1 MILTM
6 ENKMQ
11 QKTNKINL
19 SDYQDNELE
28 FNYLNLTKTNDF
40 LEALDEVQKAIEVI
54 QRHELTIQRLSNLL
68 NRERRKHERQIAK
81 EKGIAPKTFR
91 ITKK

>member
-6 ENKMQ
+6 ENKMKQ
-11 QKTNKINL
+11 NTNKINL
-19 SDYQDNELE
+19 SDYQDNDLE

-81 EKGIAPKTFR
+81 EKGLAPKTFR
-91 ITKK
+91 IH

>member
-6 ENKMQ
+6 ENKMKQ
-11 QKTNKINL
+11 NTNKINI
-19 SDYQDNELE
+19 SDYQDTELE

-40 LEALDEVQKAIEVI
+40 LEALDEVQKAIEII

-81 EKGIAPKTFR
+81 EKGLAPKTFR
-91 ITKK
+91 IH

>member
-19 SDYQDNELE
+19 SHYQDNELE

-81 EKGIAPKTFR
+81 EKGLAPKTFR
-91 ITKK
+91 IH